1 MALRQPSG
9 VILNGC
15 RTASP
20 SATWRTDP
28 RTRQFPAPHR
38 RPCQMASTPG
48 RDQDVVME
56 TPVDQGEPIRNPWF
70 AYLTWAVVA
79 ILLTEIRVST
89 SL

>member
-9 VILNGC
+9 VIPNGC
-15 RTASP
+15 RTALP

-28 RTRQFPAPHR
+28 RTRHFPAPHR

-56 TPVDQGEPIRNPWF
+56 TPLDQGEPIRNPWF
-70 AYLTWAVVA
+70 AYLT
-79 ILLTEIRVST
+79 
-89 SL
+89 